1 MKSNGSM
8 LVLLVVIGIAFST
21 TNAQSCSGESSGGAQ
36 DCDEN
41 GNKFDYSFDGMPKPH
56 NWRDLPEYRYLL
68 EAEGNVEHGSK
79 PTPPPPSRRSRSE
92 SQPEF
97 HEYKEPVEQ
106 HQNSESLDDFASWE
120 REMAEANNVR
130 EESFLES
137 RFGKF
142 TLASIAGV
150 AFTCALVAL
159 RSQASRNAP
168 STEENSTTTNN
179 KVKEKKKKK
188 DEEGEG
194 NNNKAKASKKAKAK
208 KTESGGSET
217 AKKQKKGNDNTKD
230 SEKVMKKEVS
240 DDEEDFVI
248 VKKEE
253 APAAKKKKKK
263 KKKAP
268 KID

>member
-1 MKSNGSM
+1 MKSNGPM

-36 DCDEN
+36 DCDES

-56 NWRDLPEYRYLL
+56 NWRDLPEYGYLL
-68 EAEGNVEHGSK
+68 EAEGNIEHGS
-79 PTPPPPSRRSRSE
+79 TSAPPPPSRRSRSE

-159 RSQASRNAP
+159 RSQASRNVP
-168 STEENSTTTNN
+168 STEENSTTTND
-179 KVKEKKKKK
+179 KVKEKKKKG
-188 DEEGEG
+188 EEGKK
-194 NNNKAKASKKAKAK
+194 NKAKASKKAKEK
-208 KTESGGSET
+208 KTESGGGET
-217 AKKQKKGNDNTKD
+217 AKKKKKENDDNKD
-230 SEKVMKKEVS
+230 SEKPMKKEVS

-253 APAAKKKKKK
+253 PPAAKKKKKK